1 MFHSF
6 MKSGR
11 HYRARH
17 KTRNPKACAR
27 PLFSG
32 SAGVSPAS
40 HMRTT
45 RRRDASAPRNCNPA
59 TVLKILAENFKFR
72 QPVRMVR
79 LVLFDVDGTLVH
91 TGRAGSQAFARTF
104 ATEFN
109 ARDGIDKI
117 KFAGRTDVNL
127 VREFFGFHNIPA
139 TPENF
144 RRFFERYVFWL
155 DQIVA
160 QSNGEICRGVSGFLN
175 ELRALPSPPTLGL
188 LTGNIRL
195 GAEIKLR
202 RYGLWDF
209 FETGGFADDHEDR
222 NHIAAAALA
231 RGRRVLGKNLR
242 PEEIVVVGDTPFD
255 IRCGKFIGAK
265 VLAVATGGAK
275 LDELKRHQPD
285 WAVADLTRVTARE
298 IVEL

>member
-1 MFHSF
+1 

-40 HMRTT
+40 HLRTT

>member
-1 MFHSF
+1 
-6 MKSGR
+6 
-11 HYRARH
+11 
-17 KTRNPKACAR
+17 
-27 PLFSG
+27 
-32 SAGVSPAS
+32 
-40 HMRTT
+40 
-45 RRRDASAPRNCNPA
+45 
-59 TVLKILAENFKFR
+59 
-72 QPVRMVR
+72 MVR

-91 TGRAGSQAFARTF
+91 TGRAGSRAFGKTIAS
-104 ATEFN
+104 EFKVPESVEKV
-109 ARDGIDKI
+109 RFG
-117 KFAGRTDVNL
+117 GRTDPSL
-127 VREFFGFHNIPA
+127 ARELFGHHGIPA

-144 RRFFERYVFWL
+144 RRFFESYVFWL
-155 DQIVA
+155 DHLCA
-160 QSNGEICRGVSGFLN
+160 NTNGEICRGVPEFIRDLQ
-175 ELRALPSPPTLGL
+175 ALPEPPTLGL

-202 RYGLWDF
+202 HYGLWDF

-222 NHIAAAALA
+222 NHIAAAALE

-285 WAVADLTRVTARE
+285 WAVEDLTRVGARE
-298 IVEL
+298 VCDQR